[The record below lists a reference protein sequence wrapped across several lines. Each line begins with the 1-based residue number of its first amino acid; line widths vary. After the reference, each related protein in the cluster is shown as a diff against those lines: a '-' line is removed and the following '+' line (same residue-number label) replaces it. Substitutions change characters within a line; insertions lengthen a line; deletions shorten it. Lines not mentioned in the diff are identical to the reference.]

1 MWLLHRICDEM
12 ALVSAAP
19 CRFSINLCCKDGNN
33 AFHFNP
39 RFEPSD
45 VVVFN
50 TFRNGSW
57 ENEERVEDMP
67 IQPGDSF
74 ELVFIVTSEGYQ
86 VRKPGTMCTWMCVC
100 VTVKLYIYVKGVY
113 VFVFI
118 CACVQ
123 SLLLRY
129 VISLTGMIMAW
140 YLPDRL
146 NSLKKKE

>member
-1 MWLLHRICDEM
+1 MR

-19 CRFSINLCCKDGNN
+19 CRFSINLRCEDGNN

-86 VRKPGTMCTWMCVC
+86 VRKSGTTCTQMCVC
-100 VTVKLYIYVKGVY
+100 VVVQFYIYVKGVY
-113 VFVFI
+113 VYACVFI
-118 CACVQ
+118 CAFLLCACV
-123 SLLLRY
+123 
-129 VISLTGMIMAW
+129 
-140 YLPDRL
+140 
-146 NSLKKKE
+146 